1 MEWKA
6 LTLKQD
12 KITDVLYKHPFSIS
26 ALLVFVVLISTGMQI
41 DNNGVCCAIMVL
53 GYLLVF
59 GYGIY
64 LRQTKKL
71 SDEALITLIFA
82 MGFVLRLGYVLYTGL
97 YSRQHD
103 LGEFI
108 EGKYDLW
115 HSGYL
120 MYVRDNFWIPNVDV
134 RNFGEFYHPPFH
146 YFVSAVFLRIV
157 GIFLPKGTQYYETLQ
172 AVSMLWTHFTLIMI
186 YKTVVETGIKKESRV
201 TAALIIAAFPCFTQ
215 MSASINNDI
224 LSILLFFTGFYFG
237 LRWFKE
243 GTWKNIIF
251 AALAV
256 GFGMMTKLSV
266 GMIAF
271 PVGFLFIVKLIKDLM
286 NKEDKKARKKSFLQL
301 VVFGVI
307 CAPLGLWFQVRNFI
321 KFRVPL
327 TYVLRSDNIYQDVS
341 KYTPVQ
347 RIFGFY
353 GFPIEDFFINLGSDG
368 EQDYNIFIAQVKT
381 ALFDAENCRDDFAM
395 SMAGYALLLVF
406 LILIVISVIGF
417 IYTVI
422 TIKKRKSL
430 WEEMSMIVLAVVQTA
445 SVISFSL
452 QFPHICSQNFRYS
465 TPFLLCGTVFLL
477 RAGDI
482 KIPGTKDGASAKFIK
497 GLTVAF
503 MIFAILFYTILWTYV
518 KGEVTVIEPA

>member
-1 MEWKA
+1 M
-6 LTLKQD
+6 TLKQD

-26 ALLVFVVLISTGMQI
+26 AMLVFVVLICTGMQI
-41 DNNGVCCAIMVL
+41 DNNYACCAVMVL
-53 GYLLVF
+53 GYLLVA

-71 SDEALITLIFA
+71 TDEALIVLIFA
-82 MGFVLRLGYVLYTGL
+82 LGFVLRLGYVLYTGL
-97 YSRQHD
+97 YVRQHD

-108 EGKYDLW
+108 EGKYNLW

-120 MYVRDNFWIPNVDV
+120 LYVRDNFKVPDVDV

-157 GIFLPKGTQYYETLQ
+157 DLFVPRGTGNYETLQ

-186 YKTVVETGIKKESRV
+186 YKTAVQLGIRKESRV
-201 TAALIIAAFPCFTQ
+201 TAALIVAAFPAFTQ

-237 LRWFKE
+237 VKWFKE
-243 GTWKNIIF
+243 GTWKNMIF
-251 AALAV
+251 AGLAV

-271 PVGFLFIVKLIKDLM
+271 PVGFLFIVKLIRDLM
-286 NKEDKKARKKSFLQL
+286 NKEDKKAGKKSFLQL
-301 VVFGVI
+301 VVFGMI

-321 KFRVPL
+321 LYRVPF

-395 SMAGYALLLVF
+395 SMAGYALLIVF
-406 LILIVISVIGF
+406 LILIVLSVVGF
-417 IYTVI
+417 VYTLV
-422 TIKKRKSL
+422 TLKKRKTL
-430 WEEMSMIVLAVVQTA
+430 WEDMSMAVLAVVQTV

-465 TPFLLCGTVFLL
+465 TPFLLCGLVFFL
-477 RAGDI
+477 RAGEI
-482 KIPGTKDGASAKFIK
+482 KIPGTKDGASAKFVR
-497 GLTVAF
+497 GLAVAF

-518 KGEVTVIEPA
+518 KGEVTVIEPT